1 MKTATRVAEKKR
13 RAQFTAGTQSFSQQR
28 VTVLGSAGS
37 IVIPLPFN
45 MPPDVPAQ
53 LVVTTGIGAR
63 TVSLPPADQY
73 GLMFDAFSRAV
84 RTGGPVPTPPQDAI
98 DNMKGE
104 DALFRSEA
112 SGGWEEVR

>member
-1 MKTATRVAEKKR
+1 
-13 RAQFTAGTQSFSQQR
+13 
-28 VTVLGSAGS
+28 
-37 IVIPLPFN
+37 

-53 LVVTTGIGAR
+53 IVVTTGIGAR
-63 TVSLPPADQY
+63 TVSFPPVDQY

-98 DNMKGE
+98 DNMKVE